1 MLKSTMETSTGLRA
15 TRSKMHL
22 RVIAFGALSA
32 LSLGA
37 CDLGKIAVST
47 TSKVLDRGKYAIKQ
61 EPDFDLAAR
70 AIPASLKTVETFH
83 MVDPTNVR
91 LTNILAEGFCQYA
104 SGFIEDEWEIAVLA
118 KDFDEAEHQSE
129 RASKSFMRC
138 MGYSLHILGKS
149 WQKAILA
156 DITDV
161 EKRTAKTGWGQRD
174 ALLWVGVGL
183 AGSINHNKDN
193 PFMVAQLSKVKVI
206 IDRVIS
212 LDNKHNQKDKAK
224 RATAHVVRAML
235 HMALP
240 KALGGDPEAGKTEF
254 ELALKVSENKF
265 LLARVLLARRYAVA
279 MQDKEM
285 FRAELIRVLQ
295 TDPAIWPGQRLANEI
310 AHRRAKRYLKL
321 EKEFF

>member
-1 MLKSTMETSTGLRA
+1 MLKSTTETSTRHRA
-15 TRSKMHL
+15 KLAALHL

-37 CDLGKIAVST
+37 CDLGKVAVGT
-47 TSKVLDRGKYAIKQ
+47 TSKVLDRGKYAVKQ

-70 AIPASLKTVETFH
+70 AIPGSLKTVESFH
-83 MVDPTNVR
+83 MVDPGNHL

-104 SGFIEDEWEIAVLA
+104 SGFIEDEWELALFA
-118 KDFDEAEHQSE
+118 KDFEEAEHQSE
-129 RASKSFMRC
+129 RASKSFLRC

-149 WQKAILA
+149 WQKAILSDVA
-156 DITDV
+156 DV
-161 EKRTAKTGWGQRD
+161 KARAEKTGFGERD
-174 ALLWVGVGL
+174 ALLWTGVGL
-183 AGSINHNKDN
+183 AGAINHNKDN
-193 PFMVAQLSKVKVI
+193 PAMVAQVAKARSI
-206 IDRVIS
+206 IERVIV
-212 LDNKHNQKDKAK
+212 LDNKHNQKDQAK

-240 KALGGDPEAGKTEF
+240 KALGGDPEAGKAEF
-254 ELALKVSENKF
+254 ELALRVSENKF

-279 MQDKEM
+279 IQNKEM
-285 FRAELIRVLQ
+285 FRDQLVQVLQ
-295 TDPAIWPGQRLANEI
+295 TDPAIWPEQRLANEI